1 MDVLIILANTVTHQM
16 RNEISDIAF
25 EINFKHGTNISV
37 TVFDAETWNSSMM
50 KLTTFHS
57 EVVRDGVAVYET

>member
-37 TVFDAETWNSSMM
+37 TVFDAETWNS
-50 KLTTFHS
+50 TFHS